1 MNNLKISKF
10 TEDLH
15 NRKEIQ
21 KMAIIASDL
30 EIIESEINS
39 LGLKIPAN
47 LLGAAVLGLKQELQ
61 ENGYS
66 LTSIPR

>member
-1 MNNLKISKF
+1 MKNSTISKIP
-10 TEDLH
+10 EDVH
-15 NRKEIQ
+15 NQKKFR
-21 KMAIIASDL
+21 KMANIASGL